1 MSSDNTSPFSDPD
14 YISDPYPVY
23 TQMRDQSPAY
33 LTRLPS
39 GVEVYMITRYA
50 DVQAAL
56 KDERLVKDIRNARPQ
71 NALNWNKAAPSM
83 LKADPPDHTRLRSLA
98 QKAFTP
104 RVVNQMHGHIQEIT
118 DRLLDA
124 VAPRGGMDLIN
135 DFAFPLPVTVI
146 TEMLGVPVSDEAMF
160 RKWSMDLI
168 ASGALSNEEPKSVPE
183 YQPLVQYFGKLV
195 AERRQS
201 LREDLISRFIEA
213 EEAGDRFTN
222 GEVVATSILLLI
234 AGHETTANLIGSGML
249 ALLQNPQQ
257 YEKLKQDPA
266 LVKPAIEELLRFV
279 NPVQASNRFAAS
291 DLEIGGV
298 QIPKGSHVILTISA
312 ANHDP
317 SYTANPERL
326 DVTQSDARHL
336 AFGQGIHY
344 CLGAPLARLEGEIAF
359 TSLIQRF
366 PNMRLADPTQ
376 KLVWRPG
383 FELRGLSSLPVV
395 F

>member
-1 MSSDNTSPFSDPD
+1 MSSDKTSPFSDPD
-14 YISDPYPVY
+14 YISYSY
-23 TQMRDQSPAY
+23 SLYSQMRDQSPAY
-33 LTRLPS
+33 LTHLPS
-39 GVEVYMITRYA
+39 GVEAYMITRYA

-71 NALNWNKAAPSM
+71 HALNENKGNQSM

-98 QKAFTP
+98 LKAFTP
-104 RVVNQMHGHIQEIT
+104 RVVNQMRGHIQEIT

-124 VAPRGGMDLIN
+124 AAPHGGMDLVN

-146 TEMLGVPVSDEAMF
+146 TEMLGVPATDEGMF
-160 RKWSMDLI
+160 RKWSMALI
-168 ASGALSNEEPKSVPE
+168 ASGALNNEEPRSVPE
-183 YQPLVQYFGKLV
+183 YLPLVQYFSKLV

-213 EEAGDRFTN
+213 EEGGDRFTN
-222 GEVVATSILLLI
+222 GEMVATSILLLI

-249 ALLQNPQQ
+249 ALLQNPRQ

-266 LVKPAIEELLRFV
+266 LIKPAIEEFLRLV
-279 NPVQASNRFAAS
+279 NPVQASNRFAAV

-298 QIPKGSHVILTISA
+298 RIPKGSHVMLTISA

-317 SYTANPERL
+317 AFTANPDQL
-326 DVTQSDARHL
+326 DVTRGDVKHV

-366 PNMRLADPTQ
+366 PNMRLADPAQ